1 MSNLNQM
8 ELNTLREM
16 IGGHQMMV
24 KKLNEYAERC
34 QDQQVKKMFHQASQS
49 AQTSSQK
56 LLTFL

>member
-1 MSNLNQM
+1 MSHLNQM

-34 QDQQVKKMFHQASQS
+34 QDQQVKQMFQQASQS

-56 LLTFL
+56 LLTFM